1 MKRKLSIRL
10 LLVTAAVTGLASG
23 CGTGAHQQVIGEKQE
38 TRTEQENITEGT
50 SADGAADRHELRVA
64 EQVQAPER
72 YKTEVKDKGL
82 YLTAD
87 ASVEVPDLDRALIK
101 KSRAVNFTKEE
112 YEKVKEVLSKELE
125 LEWGEGKTDR
135 RYLQYEGGVWDYVD
149 VTDAD
154 NAEIIK
160 KAEGGSENSAYNE
173 VTNVSGTGADGS
185 SYQLSYRTGTG
196 DITPPTTLIW
206 LSKRI
211 EDGRYIDKTAVI
223 HKSGDEE
230 SAARSELAGQL
241 QKKAEALVAE
251 AGFKNYKVYN
261 TRWRESF
268 YRTKEGNLSEFE
280 YWLTFTPSIDGI
292 GCTWTNADLMGNSV
306 LNGPYI
312 DLLLK
317 EDGTLNYMRIIGK
330 EEIEISGADGTFLLP
345 FEAIHQLFEQYCKD
359 FYGNSGEQE
368 GEAVLKDGKTQI
380 GRTEAITRLNVNS
393 VRLEYAFIKRENA
406 AANSEQELIPVWN
419 FYGSI
424 SRGPTIGEEDRPQG
438 MVENVILPEG
448 IILSIRADDGRIL
461 VE

>member
-160 KAEGGSENSAYNE
+160 KAEGGSENSAYDE

-268 YRTKEGNLSEFE
+268 YRTKEGNLSEF
-280 YWLTFTPSIDGI
+280 
-292 GCTWTNADLMGNSV
+292 
-306 LNGPYI
+306 
-312 DLLLK
+312 
-317 EDGTLNYMRIIGK
+317 
-330 EEIEISGADGTFLLP
+330 
-345 FEAIHQLFEQYCKD
+345 
-359 FYGNSGEQE
+359 
-368 GEAVLKDGKTQI
+368 DGKLSAERPLYRPPFK
-380 GRTEAITRLNVNS
+380 GRRYAELYEDNREGRDRDQRRGRNVS
-393 VRLEYAFIKRENA
+393 SPL
-406 AANSEQELIPVWN
+406 
-419 FYGSI
+419 
-424 SRGPTIGEEDRPQG
+424 
-438 MVENVILPEG
+438 
-448 IILSIRADDGRIL
+448 
-461 VE
+461 